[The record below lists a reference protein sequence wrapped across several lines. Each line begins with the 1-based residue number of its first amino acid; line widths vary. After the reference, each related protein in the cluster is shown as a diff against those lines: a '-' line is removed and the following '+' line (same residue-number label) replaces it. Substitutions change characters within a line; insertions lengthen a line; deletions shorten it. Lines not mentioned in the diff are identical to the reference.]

1 MEHDNSDDPWGFWND
16 EPTRP
21 LKRAHV
27 GTRAHGETGMVPVV
41 RTQRAKAVP
50 DVPRQRNPLMTRVC
64 VMVGVMLLC
73 VPIALTL
80 RQGTQHAKAAEV
92 QGVDTVFVGKMPPAP
107 TDVTLAPDTAAPSTL
122 VTTTAAQATTAAPAT
137 PAPTVAALATAAPT
151 APPTTA
157 KVVKKKVVV
166 AKPTTTTAPPPTTAT
181 QAVAKVACTQTYT
194 VASGDAW
201 STIAARAKVS
211 MTSLLAANRAT
222 TQTLLLAGKKI
233 CLPAGAVIP
242 GPPTTKP
249 PTTTTTKP
257 PATKPPT
264 TPPKVTAPPTTKPS
278 TTPTVTTAPAP
289 TQPPPPANTYTKAQV
304 AQIIRDV
311 WPDDLEDQAI
321 AIATRESSL
330 IPTVRNYC
338 CYGLFQI
345 YFTANQSFLAGLGIT
360 NAAQLYDPRVN
371 ATAALAMY
379 NRSGWAPWALPTTTS
394 TVVLS

>member
-27 GTRAHGETGMVPVV
+27 GTRAHGDTRMVPVV
-41 RTQRAKAVP
+41 RTQRATAVP
-50 DVPRQRNPLMTRVC
+50 DTPRERNPLMTRVC

-80 RQGTQHAKAAEV
+80 RQGNQQAKAAVV

-107 TDVTLAPDTAAPSTL
+107 TDLTLAPDTAAPTTRLTSTIAL
-122 VTTTAAQATTAAPAT
+122 ATIAT
-137 PAPTVAALATAAPT
+137 PAPTQATAAATAAPT

-157 KVVKKKVVV
+157 KVVKKKVV
-166 AKPTTTTAPPPTTAT
+166 AKATTTTATPTTAT
-181 QAVAKVACTQTYT
+181 QVVAKVACTQTYT
-194 VASGDAW
+194 VAAGDAW

-211 MTSLLAANRAT
+211 MSSLLTANGAT
-222 TQTLLLAGKKI
+222 TQTVLLAGKKI
-233 CLPAGAVIP
+233 CLPAGAVAP
-242 GPPTTKP
+242 ATPTTKP
-249 PTTTTTKP
+249 PTTTTKP
-257 PATKPPT
+257 PATTQPKATPT
-264 TPPKVTAPPTTKPS
+264 TTKPS
-278 TTPTVTTAPAP
+278 TSPTSPTSPAT

-321 AIATRESSL
+321 AIATRESNL
-330 IPTVRNYC
+330 TPTVRNYC

-345 YFTANQSFLAGLGIT
+345 YFAANQSFLGGLGIT
-360 NAAQLYDPRVN
+360 NAAQLYDPHVN
-371 ATAALAMY
+371 ASAALAMY
-379 NRSGWAPWALPTTTS
+379 NRSGWAPWALPTATT
-394 TVVLS
+394 TTT

>member
-27 GTRAHGETGMVPVV
+27 GTRAHGDTRMVPVV
-41 RTQRAKAVP
+41 RTQRATAVP
-50 DVPRQRNPLMTRVC
+50 DTPRERNPLMTRVC

-80 RQGTQHAKAAEV
+80 RQGNQQAKAAVV

-107 TDVTLAPDTAAPSTL
+107 TDLTLAPETAAPTTRPTSTIAL
-122 VTTTAAQATTAAPAT
+122 ATIAT
-137 PAPTVAALATAAPT
+137 PAPTAAPMTAAATAAPT

-157 KVVKKKVVV
+157 KVVKKKVV
-166 AKPTTTTAPPPTTAT
+166 AKATTTIAAPPTTAT
-181 QAVAKVACTQTYT
+181 QVVAKVACNQTYT
-194 VASGDAW
+194 VAAGDAW

-211 MTSLLAANRAT
+211 MSSLLTANGAT
-222 TQTLLLAGKKI
+222 TQTVLLAGKKI
-233 CLPAGAVIP
+233 CLPAGAVVP
-242 GPPTTKP
+242 ATPTTKP
-249 PTTTTTKP
+249 PTTTTKP
-257 PATKPPT
+257 PTTTQPKAAPTTTKPPT
-264 TPPKVTAPPTTKPS
+264 S
-278 TTPTVTTAPAP
+278 PTVTTAPAT
-289 TQPPPPANTYTKAQV
+289 TQPAPPANTYTKVQV

-311 WPDDLEDQAI
+311 WPDNLEDQAI
-321 AIATRESSL
+321 AIATRESNL
-330 IPTVRNYC
+330 TPTVRNYC

-345 YFTANQSFLAGLGIT
+345 YFTANQSFLAGIGIT
-360 NAAQLYDPRVN
+360 NAAQLYDPHVN

-379 NRSGWAPWALPTTTS
+379 NRSGWGPWALPGTTT

>member
-1 MEHDNSDDPWGFWND
+1 MERDNSDDPWGFWND
-16 EPTRP
+16 EPTRA

-27 GTRAHGETGMVPVV
+27 GTRSHGDTGMVPVV
-41 RTQRAKAVP
+41 RTQRAKTVP
-50 DVPRQRNPLMTRVC
+50 DTPRQRNPLMTRVC

-80 RQGTQHAKAAEV
+80 RQGNQQAKAAVV

-107 TDVTLAPDTAAPSTL
+107 TDLTLAPDTAPPTTRVTSTFAL
-122 VTTTAAQATTAAPAT
+122 ATLAT
-137 PAPTVAALATAAPT
+137 PAPTQAAPATAAATAAPT

-166 AKPTTTTAPPPTTAT
+166 KAAATTAAPTTAAT
-181 QAVAKVACTQTYT
+181 QVVAKVACTQTYT
-194 VASGDAW
+194 VAAGDAW

-211 MTSLLAANRAT
+211 MSSLLTANGAT
-222 TQTLLLAGKKI
+222 TQTVLLAGKKI
-233 CLPAGAVIP
+233 CLPAGAVAP
-242 GPPTTKP
+242 ATPTTKP
-249 PTTTTTKP
+249 PTTTTKP
-257 PATKPPT
+257 PATT
-264 TPPKVTAPPTTKPS
+264 QPKATPTTKPPTS
-278 TTPTVTTAPAP
+278 PTVTTAPAS

-321 AIATRESSL
+321 AIATRESNL
-330 IPTVRNYC
+330 TPTVRNYC

-360 NAAQLYDPRVN
+360 NAAQLYDPHVN

-379 NRSGWAPWALPTTTS
+379 NRSGWGPWALPTTTT

>member
-27 GTRAHGETGMVPVV
+27 GTRAHGETRMVPVV
-41 RTQRAKAVP
+41 RTERAKAVP
-50 DVPRQRNPLMTRVC
+50 DTPRQRNPLMTRVC

-80 RQGTQHAKAAEV
+80 RQGKQQAKAAEV
-92 QGVDTVFVGKMPPAP
+92 QGVDTILVGKMPPPP
-107 TDVTLAPDTAAPSTL
+107 TDVTLTPDTAAPATH
-122 VTTTAAQATTAAPAT
+122 VTVAAALATTAAPS
-137 PAPTVAALATAAPT
+137 APPPTDAALVTAAAT

-157 KVVKKKVVV
+157 KVVKKKVVK
-166 AKPTTTTAPPPTTAT
+166 ATTTTVAPPATAT

-194 VASGDAW
+194 VAAGDAW

-211 MTSLLAANRAT
+211 MTSLLAANNAT
-222 TQTLLLAGKKI
+222 IQTVLLAGKKI
-233 CLPAGAVIP
+233 CLPAGAIVP
-242 GPPTTKP
+242 ASPTTKP
-249 PTTTTTKP
+249 PTTTT
-257 PATKPPT
+257 KPPT
-264 TPPKVTAPPTTKPS
+264 TTQPKATTPPTTKPP
-278 TTPTVTTAPAP
+278 TAPTVTTAP
-289 TQPPPPANTYTKAQV
+289 QPPAPANTYSKAEV

-311 WPDDLEDQAI
+311 WPDNLEDQAI
-321 AIATRESSL
+321 AIATRESNL

-379 NRSGWAPWALPTTTS
+379 NRSGWGPWALPNTTT